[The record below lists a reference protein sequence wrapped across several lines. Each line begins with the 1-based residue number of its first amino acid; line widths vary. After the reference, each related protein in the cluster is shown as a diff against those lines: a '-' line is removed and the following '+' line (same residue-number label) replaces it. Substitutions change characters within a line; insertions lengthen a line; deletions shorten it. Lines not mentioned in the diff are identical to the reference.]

1 MKAHI
6 LALLTLTAGLL
17 GLASAYGCAPI
28 ATAVAAKPKPPAEQ
42 QREDRDA
49 LSVRPPRK
57 ASA

>member
-1 MKAHI
+1 MKALI

-28 ATAVAAKPKPPAEQ
+28 ATAVAAKPKPPADQ
-42 QREDRDA
+42 QREGRGA
-49 LSVRPPRK
+49 LSASPPHK